1 MTTLHFGDRISIQP
15 LNIGTGFRALG
26 IRGSD
31 EAMSPF
37 LMADHYWMSEPT
49 FGPHPHAGFSA
60 VTYMFED
67 SENSFI
73 NRDSRGDHSLIRP
86 GDLHW
91 TVAGRGV
98 VHDEVPELP
107 GKAAHGLQL
116 FVNLVAAKKHIEP
129 QAIQLAREEIPELTL
144 ASGSRI
150 RVPFGEVTIDGTPLR
165 SPVKIPT
172 EATLIDVH
180 LVAGGRLSLPI
191 AAGQNAFLHVIVGE
205 VKDAQHATTKV
216 GEARRINGS
225 AGTLEI
231 AAEHAAHL
239 VILMGPPIHEPV
251 VRHGPFAMNTREQI
265 TDAIRAYQ
273 AGEMGSL

>member
-1 MTTLHFGDRISIQP
+1 MNTLHFGDRITVQP
-15 LNIGTGFRALG
+15 LNIGAGFRALG

-129 QAIQLAREEIPELTL
+129 QAIQLAREDIPELTL

-165 SPVKIPT
+165 SPAKIPT

-205 VKDAQHATTKV
+205 VKDMQHATTKV

-225 AGTLEI
+225 GGTLEI

-239 VILMGPPIHEPV
+239 VILMGLPIHEPV

-273 AGEMGSL
+273 AGEMGSI